1 MKKSIIL
8 SCVLALALVG
18 TLYSLPKVVVNT
30 KAKDVDNG
38 KTEIAAAPGASA
50 PNALTSGAAT
60 PETSTG
66 MHDGA
71 TLSPEQQKNVDQLRS
86 GFNQASGKDKIT
98 AGLKLSDTFA
108 KLQKFDSAARYAET
122 VAELSPSIE
131 NITRAGDRYYEA
143 YGFAVDDAKA
153 KSLGIKTREFYGKA
167 IEKNP
172 GLLAAKANMAM
183 TYVNTENPMSGILM
197 LREVLDTDPTNE
209 LALFNLGILSMR
221 SNQYSKAADRFRQ
234 ILTNNPENTKA
245 KFYLGLTLVELG
257 KKDEA
262 RKVLAEVKKEE
273 KDPVIQQAI
282 VELQE
287 RLDN

>member
-30 KAKDVDNG
+30 KAKEVD
-38 KTEIAAAPGASA
+38 TEKSEVAAAPGASA
-50 PNALTSGAAT
+50 PTT
-60 PETSTG
+60 PASETPSKA
-66 MHDGA
+66 HDGA
-71 TLSPEQQKNVDQLRS
+71 TLSPEQQKNVALLRS
-86 GFNQASGKDKIT
+86 GFNQATGKDKIA

-108 KLQKFDSAARYAET
+108 KLQKFDSAASYAEK
-122 VAELSPSIE
+122 VAQLSPSVE
-131 NITRAGDRYYEA
+131 NITKAGDRYYEA

-153 KSLGIKTREFYGKA
+153 KSLGNKTREFYGKA

-183 TYVNTENPMSGILM
+183 TYVNTENPMAGILM

-221 SNQYSKAADRFRQ
+221 SNQYSKAADRFKQ
-234 ILTNNPENTKA
+234 ILTNNPKNTKA

-257 KKDEA
+257 NKDEA

-273 KDPVIQQAI
+273 KDPVIQQALI
-282 VELQE
+282 ELQQ

>member
-30 KAKDVDNG
+30 KAKEVD
-38 KTEIAAAPGASA
+38 TEKSEVAAAPGASA
-50 PNALTSGAAT
+50 SAT
-60 PETSTG
+60 PAPETPSN

-86 GFNQASGKDKIT
+86 GFNQASGKEKIA

-108 KLQKFDSAARYAET
+108 KLQKFDSAARYAEL
-122 VAELSPSIE
+122 VAQLSPSVE
-131 NITRAGDRYYEA
+131 NVTKAGDRYYEA
-143 YGFAVDDAKA
+143 YGFAVDEAKA
-153 KSLGIKTREFYGKA
+153 KTLGSKTREYYGKA

-183 TYVNTENPMSGILM
+183 TYVNTENPMQGILM

-221 SNQYSKAADRFRQ
+221 SNQYSKAADRFKQ
-234 ILTNNPENTKA
+234 ILTNNPNNTKA

-257 KKDEA
+257 KKEEA

-273 KDPVIQQAI
+273 KDPLIQQAI
-282 VELQE
+282 VELQA

>member
-30 KAKDVDNG
+30 KAKEVD
-38 KTEIAAAPGASA
+38 TEKSEVAAAPGASA
-50 PNALTSGAAT
+50 PTTPASETPSNA
-60 PETSTG
+60 
-66 MHDGA
+66 HDGA
-71 TLSPEQQKNVDQLRS
+71 TLSPEQQKNVALLRS
-86 GFNQASGKDKIT
+86 GFNQATGKDKIA

-108 KLQKFDSAARYAET
+108 KLQKFDSAASYAEK
-122 VAELSPSIE
+122 VAQLAPSVE
-131 NITRAGDRYYEA
+131 NITKAGDRYYEA

-153 KSLGIKTREFYGKA
+153 KSLGNKTREFYGKA

-183 TYVNTENPMSGILM
+183 TYVNTENPMAGILM

-234 ILTNNPENTKA
+234 ILTNNPANTKA

-257 KKDEA
+257 NKDEA

-273 KDPVIQQAI
+273 KDPVIQQALI
-282 VELQE
+282 ELQQ